1 LTAYVVDASVAA
13 KWFFPEVHSE
23 AALRLRHHP
32 GGLYAPDYLLV
43 EFASLVGKKVRRGEI
58 ERSAGET
65 CVKLMKSAPVQFEP
79 WRGSFERALVWSLEH
94 EQPIYDCLYLALAE
108 SLEGRF
114 VTADERFLRG
124 LPQVMRRHAL
134 WVEDVPAG

>member
-1 LTAYVVDASVAA
+1 MVDASVAA

-23 AALRLRHHP
+23 AALRLRRHP
-32 GGLYAPDYLLV
+32 GGLFAPDYLLV
-43 EFASLVGKKVRRGEI
+43 EFASLVGKKVRLGEI

-65 CVKLMKSAPVQFEP
+65 CVQLMKTSPIQFEP
-79 WRGSFERALVWSLEH
+79 WRGGFERALEWSLEH

-124 LPQVMRRHAL
+124 LPEEMRAHTL
-134 WVEDVPAG
+134 WVEDVPEG